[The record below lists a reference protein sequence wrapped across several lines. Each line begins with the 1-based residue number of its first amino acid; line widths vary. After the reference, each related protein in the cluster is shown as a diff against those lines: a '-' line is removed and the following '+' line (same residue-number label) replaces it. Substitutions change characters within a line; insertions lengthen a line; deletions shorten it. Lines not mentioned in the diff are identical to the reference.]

1 MGAEQD
7 EAAFSTSDSHAEADL
22 DRTFREGK
30 QTDTSRLWS
39 KEKESGESGYL
50 WQTLSL
56 SGHTTCNRVSAR
68 GL

>member
-7 EAAFSTSDSHAEADL
+7 EAAFSTSDSHIEADL

-39 KEKESGESGYL
+39 KEKKVEKVGTFGRPC
-50 WQTLSL
+50 
-56 SGHTTCNRVSAR
+56 H
-68 GL
+68 